1 MRPGEDLECSSGRRE
16 KAKTNWNLSPYLPI
30 LPCLNHF
37 LSTFRPKYS
46 LAFLTEEPV
55 MGTFVSWLSPDV
67 TTRRVPIHLQFCS
80 PSTPHY
86 AYFRTACYSP
96 SKKPSSRPIFK
107 LRTAP
112 AVAEIFPFCCRFT
125 WTILSCITILLSLWT
140 IDILSEQSHNIS
152 EKAFS

>member
-1 MRPGEDLECSSGRRE
+1 MGEE
-16 KAKTNWNLSPYLPI
+16 KKAETNWNLSPYLPI

-55 MGTFVSWLSPDV
+55 IGTFVSWLSPDV
-67 TTRRVPIHLQFCS
+67 TTRRVPIHLPSTSSSPPIHFQFCS

-125 WTILSCITILLSLWT
+125 CHIFLSWVALLLPLWT
-140 IDILSEQSHNIS
+140 SYQTTRPTRTKSHN
-152 EKAFS
+152 F

>member
-1 MRPGEDLECSSGRRE
+1 MRPGEDLECRSGRRE

-67 TTRRVPIHLQFCS
+67 TTRRVPIHLQFS
-80 PSTPHY
+80 PHPPPVLLPIDPPLRLFPH
-86 AYFRTACYSP
+86 S
-96 SKKPSSRPIFK
+96 
-107 LRTAP
+107 L
-112 AVAEIFPFCCRFT
+112 
-125 WTILSCITILLSLWT
+125 LLSVKETLLT
-140 IDILSEQSHNIS
+140 THLQIEDRSRCG
-152 EKAFS
+152 